1 MSRKLPYAKSMQQG
15 NQFIRN
21 RAEFFFLPL
30 KANQQMLD
38 GVTTACLMHRRT
50 IIACIEESIWNI
62 HLGPS
67 CASV

>member
-1 MSRKLPYAKSMQQG
+1 MQQG

-30 KANQQMLD
+30 KTNQQMLD
-38 GVTTACLMHRRT
+38 GIASAWLMHRRT
-50 IIACIEESIWNI
+50 ITCIEESIWNI